1 MEKIKQLSEYCLNC
15 KTKPC
20 QKACPLGNDIPEFI
34 KNVKEENYEQAYKV
48 LSKTTVLESI
58 CGRICP
64 HMSQCMGS
72 CVRGIKSEPVSIGEL
87 EAFVGD
93 LAIKN
98 NYEMDYN
105 IFENSIDNNLENS
118 MERTAE
124 KNYEDSIQRNSGKN
138 TDDSIQR
145 NVEIDK
151 KNITKKIAIIGSGP
165 AGLTCAAFLARKG
178 FNVTIYEKHEK
189 LGGILRHGIPEFRL
203 DKNIL
208 DNTIQKILDLGINV
222 KYNIELGV
230 DISLQELTNQYDSIF
245 IAIGANIP
253 WKMGIEGEELKGVY
267 GGNSLLENSTYS
279 KCKKIGNF
287 KNSEYNKTKNSKT
300 HPDYTGKNLAIIGGG
315 NVAMDCARTINKM
328 GAKKVTVI
336 YRRAEEQMPAE
347 RKEIEDAKSEG
358 VEFLFQT
365 NIIKILGE
373 DKVEKIECIK
383 TQLVQKEGDSR
394 LSPVDIE
401 NSNFQLDMD
410 YVVMAIG
417 AAVEDEIVN
426 SLGLE
431 CDRKGYIKVNENF
444 ETSMKN
450 VYAGGDVAGGKSTVA
465 WAARSG
471 RDVAENI
478 RRNLKN
484 EYTI

>member
-1 MEKIKQLSEYCLNC
+1 MENIKQLSEYCLNC
-15 KTKPC
+15 KTKLC
-20 QKACPLGNDIPEFI
+20 QKACPLGNDIPQFI
-34 KNVKEENYEQAYKV
+34 KNIKEENYEEAYKV
-48 LSKTTVLESI
+48 LSRTTVLESI

-105 IFENSIDNNLENS
+105 IFENSIDNNLEKS
-118 MERTAE
+118 IERTAE

-145 NVEIDK
+145 NAEIDK

-178 FNVTIYEKHEK
+178 FNVTIYEKHKK

-230 DISLQELTNQYDSIF
+230 DISIQELTNQYDSIF

-253 WKMGIEGEELKGVY
+253 WKMGIEGEELEGVY

-279 KCKKIGNF
+279 ESSEMENPTYL
-287 KNSEYNKTKNSKT
+287 EYNKIENSKT
-300 HPDYTGKNLAIIGGG
+300 HPDYTGKNVAIIGGG

-373 DKVEKIECIK
+373 NKVEKIECVK
-383 TQLVQKEGDSR
+383 TQLVQKEGDLR

-401 NSNFQLDMD
+401 NTNFELEMD

-417 AAVEDEIVN
+417 ATVEDEIVS

-431 CDRKGYIKVNENF
+431 CDKKGYIKVNENF

-450 VYAGGDVAGGKSTVA
+450 VYAGGDVAGGKATVA

-471 RDVAENI
+471 RDVAEI
-478 RRNLKN
+478 IEEESKK
-484 EYTI
+484 